1 MSNITRKHI
10 TFKIGYKGVEYPVY
24 IPFVKYEMFKDIYL
38 VFSYVYELFKNQGLD
53 PYSFCKDI
61 EAHIEVAIKT
71 KYKGIDFNEKKKAV
85 DRFFEQSLM
94 ATYVL
99 DTKNDY
105 EPILLDKFLK
115 DDEEESEDFFM
126 ELRGMFCL
134 FYICHRYVKVELM
147 TEFKD
152 FYTSLSVTELKKSF
166 MKSSSQE
173 TSTQE
178 TENTQESS
186 VSAKTI
192 NLAGIA

>member
-10 TFKIGYKGVEYPVY
+10 TFKIGYKGTEYPVY
-24 IPFVKYEMFKDIYL
+24 IPFIKYEMFKDIYL
-38 VFSYVYELFKNQGLD
+38 VFSYVYELFKNQNLD

-85 DRFFEQSLM
+85 DRFFEQSLLG
-94 ATYVL
+94 AYVL

-115 DDEEESEDFFM
+115 DDDEDSEDFIM
-126 ELRGMFCL
+126 ELQGLYML
-134 FYICHRYVKVELM
+134 FYICHRYVKVEAM
-147 TEFKD
+147 ADFKD
-152 FYTSLSVTELKKSF
+152 FYTLLSVMELQKYF
-166 MKSSSQE
+166 MKSLSQE

-178 TENTQESS
+178 IENTQESNVS
-186 VSAKTI
+186 VKKI
-192 NLAGIA
+192 NLASMN